1 MAIDASAV
9 LGSPQ
14 LAGVKVNPRGLG
26 KAAGARASG
35 ASVGGAVGA
44 AIGATR
50 GQKAEKEKAE
60 YASAS
65 QTPEFGRLAYLAVT
79 SGEVALI
86 TLKSGLVT
94 VKLGEVIT
102 RRPRSDVGLAEL
114 GKGVSTA
121 PLTITLAGGEVWQ
134 LEVPGP
140 SKKHAQGVVEALGDS
155 RASAG

>member
-1 MAIDASAV
+1 MAIDASAL

-26 KAAGARASG
+26 KAVGAQASG
-35 ASVGGAVGA
+35 ASVGGALGA
-44 AIGATR
+44 AVSAAR
-50 GQKAEKEKAE
+50 GQRAEKERAQ

-65 QTPEFGRLAYLAVT
+65 RTPEFGRLAYLAVT
-79 SGEVALI
+79 DSEVALI

-94 VKLGEVIT
+94 VKLDEVIA
-102 RRPRSDVGLAEL
+102 RRPRGDLVSAVL

-121 PLTITLAGGEVWQ
+121 PLTITLADGETWE

-140 SKKHAQGVVEALGDS
+140 SKKHARGVVEVLVPTGDC
-155 RASAG
+155 

>member
-1 MAIDASAV
+1 MAIDASAA

-26 KAAGARASG
+26 KATGAQASG

-44 AIGATR
+44 AISTVR
-50 GQKAEKEKAE
+50 GQRAERERAE

-65 QTPEFGRLAYLAVT
+65 STPDFGRLAYLAVT
-79 SGEVALI
+79 GSEVALI

-94 VKLGEVIT
+94 VKLDKVVA
-102 RRPRSDVGLAEL
+102 RRPRGDVGSAVL
-114 GKGVSTA
+114 GKGLSTA
-121 PLTITLAGGEVWQ
+121 PLTITLTGGETWE

-140 SKKHAQGVVEALGDS
+140 SKKHAQGVVEILG
-155 RASAG
+155 